1 MQPPP
6 RAPHPRPRPRLQR
19 WCAAPFG
26 WALVLG
32 TQVGVWCPS
41 PSPLS
46 GGSNRGGQRGGRRRL
61 SRWRWGRRR
70 LSERSEGDDGW
81 RRGDDDGGAL
91 RGEWKGTTQRME
103 GHGRGGN
110 ESATEIPGGSGGE
123 DVGADDGGDESATE
137 IPGGERREAEHHSP
151 TSSAPPFFLTRTS
164 QLQVYNNPQ
173 LHRGVL
179 SVDHNLYR
187 DGSTRWMVDQLA
199 KVLAK
204 LSVVNV
210 LTNVQG
216 EIRKVLLMQQV

>member
-1 MQPPP
+1 MQKKKKTGTRIPGS
-6 RAPHPRPRPRLQR
+6 RIRPEYSVIYRVVLVPYPTRIRSYSIRVLPVSVPNIKITESVSEKR
-19 WCAAPFG
+19 VF
-26 WALVLG
+26 AL
-32 TQVGVWCPS
+32 S
-41 PSPLS
+41 LS
-46 GGSNRGGQRGGRRRL
+46 GRYPTGISNPFL
-61 SRWRWGRRR
+61 P
-70 LSERSEGDDGW
+70 L
-81 RRGDDDGGAL
+81 A
-91 RGEWKGTTQRME
+91 
-103 GHGRGGN
+103 
-110 ESATEIPGGSGGE
+110 
-123 DVGADDGGDESATE
+123 
-137 IPGGERREAEHHSP
+137 P